1 MLATLF
7 FTDVHAQNPANVGF
21 SVCVRVI
28 PVQPQRSFTLL
39 WQRSRRSYPLTDT
52 CVQVTALASH
62 SARLLVIEADGY
74 VTQQI
79 NIRSDTLRAGQ
90 TIYVNLIEKI
100 NQLDEVRV
108 RSKQT
113 SWSRGDTLV
122 INAGAVETEPN
133 GSASELLD
141 NIAEATSFGGTLR
154 IGGKEI
160 GKVYING
167 KETKEGNL
175 SSVLNSLRADMIKT
189 IDVYPRTVDGREMYV
204 MDIKLNTDRQ
214 RGFYGNGLVGGG
226 SRDVGYGRV
235 NRIDGANLLTIQ
247 ATKSSANDL
256 YRFLGQTRSEPP
268 EVLPFN
274 KAYSLAEFVENSR
287 YQSVVFKPRPVNE
300 YDLSLGDNRLFGGSA
315 ALSQALGKRVTLT
328 AGVGYEES
336 TRRQATETLVRTIT
350 GPTDQRVQTVD
361 TDSTRPRQLTANWQ
375 FVWRPAPADVIKL
388 AGNLTHESTVANEL
402 GRQNSQLLV
411 DSEELVRANITRQ
424 LNRQLLATVSE
435 QRVMWTHRFRRPA
448 QVFSVFAGVTADQ
461 GNTGQAYQ
469 NRFDTNDQQRIINQQ
484 TLRNVNGRSFDWQM
498 RFARPVSRRW
508 LIEATMQQTRD
519 QYTTNQTGYVY
530 QFATG
535 RYGTFI
541 PALSVADFTSVDEQQ
556 AVRALLVHRT
566 ARLRLIAGSSLTALI
581 NERVLTALPVQNR
594 QVVWNPYVVVSY
606 RLGSQTGNQTQ
617 LTTSLKRYQQSP
629 VWSNLVPVTDSTSVT
644 NIVRGNPQLIYSST
658 QQAEGSVR
666 VISERRG
673 ELDIRLRY
681 EYTTNPV
688 LPVITYDNTTS
699 FSNITYRQAASEKR
713 WELAC
718 AALLPKLTEN
728 LSLFVNAKAA
738 YSETYTFLNDQ
749 LNRYR
754 TDNYEV
760 NVNAKW
766 LPLRFVTIQLSNLS
780 GVDIQRSETGQ
791 AGTSFR
797 NRLSVNG
804 KARLFASTYVELQSF
819 ITFSR
824 FPGGNF
830 TGQTPQIVL
839 NAYRLLTKKR
849 NLKLN
854 LLINNPFGSAVT
866 NVAYSGLN
874 TLYQTR
880 TRQLPPLVLV
890 GLNYYF
896 SAWQKTK

>member
-1 MLATLF
+1 MRIT
-7 FTDVHAQNPANVGF
+7 PADT
-21 SVCVRVI
+21 
-28 PVQPQRSFTLL
+28 QRSFTLL
-39 WQRSRRSYPLTDT
+39 WQRTRRSYPAADT
-52 CVQVTALASH
+52 CVQLSALVSH

-79 NIRSDTLRAGQ
+79 IIRPDTLRAGQ
-90 TIYVNLIEKI
+90 TIYVNLVEKI
-100 NQLDEVRV
+100 NQLAEVRV
-108 RSKQT
+108 RSKKT
-113 SWSRGDTLV
+113 SWLRGDTLV
-122 INAGAVETEPN
+122 INVGAVETEPN
-133 GSASELLD
+133 GSANELLD

-160 GKVYING
+160 GKVYIDG

-204 MDIKLNTDRQ
+204 MDIKLNTDRR
-214 RGFYGNGLVGGG
+214 RGFYGNGLAGGG

-235 NRIDGANLLTIQ
+235 NRVEGANLLTIQ

-256 YRFLGQTRSEPP
+256 HRFLGQTRSEPT
-268 EVLPFN
+268 ETLPFN

-287 YQSVVFKPRPVNE
+287 YQSVIFKPRLVSE
-300 YDLSLGDNRLFGGSA
+300 YDLSVGDNRLFGGSA
-315 ALSQALGKRVTLT
+315 ALSQALGKRITMT

-336 TRRQATETLVRTIT
+336 TRRQATETQARTVT

-375 FVWRPAPADVIKL
+375 FVWRPAPADVVKL
-388 AGNLTHESTVANEL
+388 AGNLTRESTVADEL
-402 GRQNSQLLV
+402 GRQNSQLIV
-411 DSEELVRANITRQ
+411 DGEELVRANSIRQ
-424 LNRQLLATVSE
+424 LNRQILATVSE

-448 QVFSVFAGVTADQ
+448 QVFSLFAGITTDQ
-461 GNTGQAYQ
+461 GNMQQTYQ
-469 NRFDTNDQQRIINQQ
+469 NRFDIDSQQRIINQQ
-484 TLRNVNGRSFDWQM
+484 TIRDVNGRSVDWQM

-508 LIEATMQQTRD
+508 LIEATVQQTRD
-519 QYTTNQTGYVY
+519 QYTTNQTGYAY
-530 QFATG
+530 QFATV
-535 RYGTFI
+535 RYEAFV
-541 PALSVADFTSVDEQQ
+541 PALSVADFTSVDEHR

-581 NERVLTALPVQNR
+581 NERRLTALPVQNR
-594 QVVWNPYVVVSY
+594 QVVWNPYIVVSY
-606 RLGSQTGNQTQ
+606 RLGSQTGSQTQ

-629 VWSNLVPVTDSTSVT
+629 VWSNLIPVTDSTSVT
-644 NIVRGNPQLIYSST
+644 TIVRGNPQLIYSST

-673 ELDIRLRY
+673 EFDIRLRY

-688 LPVITYDNTTS
+688 LPVIVYDNTTG
-699 FSNITYRQAASEKR
+699 FSNLTYRQAASEKR
-713 WELAC
+713 WELTC
-718 AALLPKLTEN
+718 AALLSKLTEN
-728 LSLFVNAKAA
+728 FSLFVNAKAA

-766 LPLRFVTIQLSNLS
+766 LPVRFVTLQLSNLS
-780 GVDIQRSETGQ
+780 GVDIQRSEAGQ

-797 NRLSVNG
+797 NKLSVNG
-804 KARLFASTYVELQSF
+804 KAKLFESTYLELQSF
-819 ITFSR
+819 ITLSR
-824 FPGGNF
+824 FPGSGIA
-830 TGQTPQIVL
+830 GQTPQITL
-839 NAYRLLTKKR
+839 NTYRLLTKKR

-866 NVAYSGLN
+866 NVAYGGLN

-880 TRQLPPLVLV
+880 TKQLPPLILV

-896 SAWQKTK
+896 SAWQGTK